1 MKFKL
6 GQKVEYK
13 KIIKRLDCT
22 FEREDM
28 PEDFTLEKRKVIDL
42 VKSRVGYV
50 IGSRKL
56 VFKLMFGVGDEGV
69 ECYDREWKLCYKVA
83 YDMAHT
89 NYVLE
94 EDLILIKDDCIN
106 WKYKGTKW
114 KFITHTNGLDIV
126 QHI

>member
-42 VKSRVGYV
+42 AKSRVGYIV
-50 IGSRKL
+50 GIRKL
-56 VFKLMFGVGDEGV
+56 VFKLMFGDSDDEGMK
-69 ECYDREWKLCYKVA
+69 CYDREWKFCYKVA
-83 YDMAHT
+83 YDMAHA

-94 EDLILIKDDCIN
+94 EDIK
-106 WKYKGTKW
+106 GG
-114 KFITHTNGLDIV
+114 F
-126 QHI
+126 